1 MLKMVIQMNDNKIN
15 IEKKYCLDRISQT
28 IDNIFAKMGL
38 LRMED
43 AADSLVYRD
52 SGHDKDYSQF
62 KKNCKY
68 LKKQPWFM
76 ENVMVWLLCESDDF
90 DNPDNFSEEDLLNH
104 YRQKQ
109 SMGG

>member
-1 MLKMVIQMNDNKIN
+1 MLKMLIRMNDDKIN

-68 LKKQPWFM
+68 LKNSRGSWRMSWCGFCVK
-76 ENVMVWLLCESDDF
+76 VMILIIQTISVKKIC
-90 DNPDNFSEEDLLNH
+90 
-104 YRQKQ
+104 
-109 SMGG
+109 